1 MSSLRGCDRCG
12 GVFSENEEDWSTFTG
27 KRVRRD
33 KVTGRKYTEEVDQD
47 ACPECSIGQPP
58 RKDRPRLPFTLFGP
72 PPPAAP
78 ADEHEAHIKELE
90 TSELLARVQALEAAS
105 LATTRPDSQ

>member
-33 KVTGRKYTEEVDQD
+33 KASGRKYTEEADQD
-47 ACPECSIGQPP
+47 ACPECSSGQQP
-58 RKDRPRLPFTLFGP
+58 RKDRPRLPFTLLGP
-72 PPPAAP
+72 PPAP
-78 ADEHEAHIKELE
+78 DRADHIKELE
-90 TSELLARVQALEAAS
+90 TGELLARVQALEEAANAAIS
-105 LATTRPDSQ
+105 APQP